1 MLFLRILK
9 VENNILYAICSDPKV
24 TKSSKETV
32 DNLADTI
39 VPATTNV
46 ESLVDG
52 YTNLW
57 NALGKKSIRFF
68 FSTYQS
74 IDVISKF
81 QKITGLEFDITICD
95 EAHRTTGVTLA
106 GDDESSFV
114 KVHDN
119 DIIHSKKRLYMTATP
134 RIYGDESKKKA
145 TDNSA
150 LLCSMDDEA
159 VFGKDF
165 HVLGF
170 AEAVS
175 MGLLSDYKVIVLAV
189 DEGYVSKTLQN
200 LLTNADSELTL
211 DDSVKILGCLNGL
224 SKKTL
229 FESEE
234 NYFENDPYKM
244 KRAVAFCSD
253 IKGSKK
259 FVQLF
264 GEIQDEIKM
273 YGADDDLVSVEL
285 RHVDGTQNALCRK
298 ESIDW
303 LKEDTQEGTCRIL
316 SNARCLSE
324 GIDVPALDAV
334 MFLNPRNSIVDII
347 QSVGRVMRKTD
358 GKNYGYIILPIGI
371 PAGVEPEEALGDNK
385 KYKIV
390 WDVLQALRAHDDRF
404 NNTINKIE
412 LNRKKPQNI
421 QIIGV
426 TGRGEDNSESDIKHE
441 ETYRQLTMKFDEL
454 QKWKDSIYA
463 KIVKK
468 CGSRKY
474 WESWAKDIA
483 DIANRHIAE
492 IELLIKKENVKLFL

>member
-1 MLFLRILK
+1 MVRPHQKTAIVDVLEGFKTADRGKLIMACGTGKTYTALKIVEEITKGDGNVLFLVPSISLLNQTLLEWTK
-9 VENNILYAICSDPKV
+9 ECNYDYQVYAICSDPKV

-57 NALGKKSIRFF
+57 NALGKKGIRFF

-412 LNRKKPQNI
+412 LNRKKAI
-421 QIIGV
+421 F
-426 TGRGEDNSESDIKHE
+426 
-441 ETYRQLTMKFDEL
+441 L
-454 QKWKDSIYA
+454 
-463 KIVKK
+463 
-468 CGSRKY
+468 
-474 WESWAKDIA
+474 
-483 DIANRHIAE
+483 
-492 IELLIKKENVKLFL
+492 KEHMST

>member
-1 MLFLRILK
+1 
-9 VENNILYAICSDPKV
+9 
-24 TKSSKETV
+24 
-32 DNLADTI
+32 
-39 VPATTNV
+39 
-46 ESLVDG
+46 
-52 YTNLW
+52 
-57 NALGKKSIRFF
+57 
-68 FSTYQS
+68 
-74 IDVISKF
+74 
-81 QKITGLEFDITICD
+81 
-95 EAHRTTGVTLA
+95 
-106 GDDESSFV
+106 
-114 KVHDN
+114 
-119 DIIHSKKRLYMTATP
+119 
-134 RIYGDESKKKA
+134 
-145 TDNSA
+145 
-150 LLCSMDDEA
+150 
-159 VFGKDF
+159 
-165 HVLGF
+165 
-170 AEAVS
+170 
-175 MGLLSDYKVIVLAV
+175 
-189 DEGYVSKTLQN
+189 
-200 LLTNADSELTL
+200 
-211 DDSVKILGCLNGL
+211 
-224 SKKTL
+224 
-229 FESEE
+229 
-234 NYFENDPYKM
+234 M

-463 KIVKK
+463 
-468 CGSRKY
+468 RY
-474 WESWAKDIA
+474 
-483 DIANRHIAE
+483 
-492 IELLIKKENVKLFL
+492 LLALYQR

>member
-1 MLFLRILK
+1 ML
-9 VENNILYAICSDPKV
+9 
-24 TKSSKETV
+24 
-32 DNLADTI
+32 
-39 VPATTNV
+39 
-46 ESLVDG
+46 
-52 YTNLW
+52 
-57 NALGKKSIRFF
+57 
-68 FSTYQS
+68 
-74 IDVISKF
+74 
-81 QKITGLEFDITICD
+81 
-95 EAHRTTGVTLA
+95 
-106 GDDESSFV
+106 
-114 KVHDN
+114 
-119 DIIHSKKRLYMTATP
+119 
-134 RIYGDESKKKA
+134 
-145 TDNSA
+145 TDS
-150 LLCSMDDEA
+150 
-159 VFGKDF
+159 
-165 HVLGF
+165 
-170 AEAVS
+170 
-175 MGLLSDYKVIVLAV
+175 
-189 DEGYVSKTLQN
+189 
-200 LLTNADSELTL
+200 DSELTL

-229 FESEE
+229 FEGEE

-259 FVQLF
+259 FVHLF
-264 GEIQDEIKM
+264 GEIQDELKL
-273 YGADDDLVSVEL
+273 YGSDNDLVSVEL
-285 RHVDGTQNALCRK
+285 EHVDGTQNALYRK
-298 ESIDW
+298 EKIDW
-303 LKEDTQEGTCRIL
+303 LKADAPDGTCRIL

-347 QSVGRVMRKTD
+347 QSVGRVMRKTE

-371 PAGVEPEEALGDNK
+371 PAGVEPEEALSDNK

-426 TGRGEDNSESDIKHE
+426 TGKGESATQDANNQES
-441 ETYRQLTMKFDEL
+441 YSQLSMKFDEL

-474 WESWAKDIA
+474 WETWANDIA
-483 DIANRHIAE
+483 KIADRHINEIKILLEKGEIAE
-492 IELLIKKENVKLFL
+492 KFNEFLSELQENLNSSIGKEDAIEMLAEHMITKPVFDALFEDYEFIKNNPVSFIMQDMLDVLDEKALGKEQEILDKFYASVQERAKGIDNSEGKQKIVIELYEQFFKNALPKQVAKLGIVYTPIQVVDFILHSVEVVLQERFGSSLNEKGVMY